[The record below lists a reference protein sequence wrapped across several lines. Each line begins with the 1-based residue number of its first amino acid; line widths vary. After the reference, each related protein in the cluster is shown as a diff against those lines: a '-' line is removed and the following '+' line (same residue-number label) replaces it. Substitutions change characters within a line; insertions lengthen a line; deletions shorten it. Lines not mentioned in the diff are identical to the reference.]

1 MAIDTSKPLKL
12 SQKEIDNIEQNDPK
26 KRKVKVFSFPKKPG
40 SAEVDTFYVRVAS
53 RREMEMITETQQK
66 SGISNAND
74 LMINTCV
81 LAGPVALL
89 EDDDAL
95 FFGLAKNI
103 ASLLEE
109 KKTI

>member
-1 MAIDTSKPLKL
+1 
-12 SQKEIDNIEQNDPK
+12 
-26 KRKVKVFSFPKKPG
+26 
-40 SAEVDTFYVRVAS
+40 
-53 RREMEMITETQQK
+53 
-66 SGISNAND
+66 
-74 LMINTCV
+74 